1 LVKAPHPEGSKSK
14 RIIAA
19 KPGVNVYNSQ
29 QAPACGGGST
39 RYPAKP
45 IGQATAAPARELWN
59 ELAEHHLVSL
69 SMSTHQEAI
78 TSKVKKTA
86 GELFH
91 HGWKVNPIDCRVVQV
106 TVR

>member
-1 LVKAPHPEGSKSK
+1 MSTIPSRRQSVVEVSLATQQ
-14 RIIAA
+14 
-19 KPGVNVYNSQ
+19 SQ
-29 QAPACGGGST
+29 LG
-39 RYPAKP
+39 R
-45 IGQATAAPARELWN
+45 ATAAPARELWN